1 MSVPVNEK
9 AQYDE
14 YPQEKTLQQE
24 SIEVK
29 ENMEDGEEYV
39 HEDRQ
44 FTWYALS
51 YLINFTA

>member
-1 MSVPVNEK
+1 MSAPVNEK

-29 ENMEDGEEYV
+29 ENMEDDEEYV

-44 FTWYALS
+44 FTW
-51 YLINFTA
+51 